1 MKEKNTINYKD
12 VYQRIMELLFTQ
24 NKSFSELKDKGVNP
38 QVLTRLSDGSATSA
52 DKLYQIAKFLDTT
65 CEFLL
70 TGEDPNNNIQTESE
84 ELFMHFFRHL
94 PSDYKLPV
102 KLMTQQLYEIAKVTD
117 RLVDNEL
124 DEILKHLDRLNPE
137 VGKEL
142 FSMSQ
147 EERIDYVNEIR
158 KKNEDFE
165 EYLRLNFTQITDRR
179 KKDLAVLEID
189 RILEKYRDFRIENNN

>member
-1 MKEKNTINYKD
+1 MEKNSTVNYKD

-52 DKLYQIAKFLDTT
+52 DKLFQIAKFLDTT

-70 TGEDPNNNIQTESE
+70 TGEDTNNNIQTENE
-84 ELFMHFFRHL
+84 AFFMHFFRHL

-102 KLMTQQLYEIAKVTD
+102 RIMTQQLYSIAKEAD

-124 DEILKHLDRLNPE
+124 DDIFQHLKKLDPE
-137 VGKEL
+137 TGKDFTL
-142 FSMSQ
+142 MSQ
-147 EERIDYVNEIR
+147 QERVDYINEERKR
-158 KKNEDFE
+158 NEDFE
-165 EYLRLNFTQITDRR
+165 EYLRLNFSQITDKR
-179 KKDLAVLEID
+179 KKDLAILEID
-189 RILEKYRDFRIENNN
+189 KILEKYRNK